1 MVAIQILGISE
12 SQMTNHLKANVEEAL
27 HRLGWDHHL
36 EEVGEIDRLMQY
48 DIMGIPAL
56 VMNGHVLIQKEIP
69 EVEQLMEM
77 LLQNN
82 LQRLIKPQR
91 E

>member
-1 MVAIQILGISE
+1 MIAIEILGVSE
-12 SQMTNHLKANVEEAL
+12 SQMTNQLKANVVEAL
-27 HRLGWDHHL
+27 RRLGWDHQL

-48 DIMGIPAL
+48 DIIGIPAL

-77 LLQNN
+77 LTQNN
-82 LQRLIKPQR
+82 LQRLAAS
-91 E
+91 